1 MCWCQAPHKHSLNWS
16 IIHQYSFKFFQILSI
31 FSQIPT
37 TTVFSNVPTLLY
49 SFKNACQILLKRL
62 EPIIKKNPEGAWEE
76 WVSSALSVTADE
88 KVVRTAAESAVER
101 VVEPRGLSARSRWL
115 WETAGFPGRI
125 PGRIPRQGSQAGFP
139 GLLCEISQVW
149 SKSPGNSIAQR
160 RNRSVWRTTR
170 DLPSLPK

>member
-1 MCWCQAPHKHSLNWS
+1 M
-16 IIHQYSFKFFQILSI
+16 
-31 FSQIPT
+31 
-37 TTVFSNVPTLLY
+37 PTLLY

-139 GLLCEISQVW
+139 GRI
-149 SKSPGNSIAQR
+149 PGRIPRFA
-160 RNRSVWRTTR
+160 
-170 DLPSLPK
+170 L